1 MDNQTLLIS
10 KDNPFFGTQV
20 YIRGVN
26 GDWGTTYP
34 MTYSGDKVF
43 TAYIDLN
50 ADAMEFKVADADWAD
65 INIGA
70 PEDTDEAR
78 NMTPGDVLETS
89 AGGGENF
96 RLAITDAEEYA
107 FIFDTSG
114 MTNTIGVFKSQFF
127 GATPVYLR
135 GGMNGWG
142 ATDVFTYSQGEYS
155 LTLDVTE
162 GNVEFKVADADW
174 ADINIGAVD
183 GDNKTITLG
192 APLMMLQGS
201 NDNLVFDA
209 PATGSYTF
217 TVRGP
222 NPLSPTVTVTQ
233 N

>member
-1 MDNQTLLIS
+1 MYTFSTDAVVRGAS
-10 KDNPFFGTQV
+10 FAE
-20 YIRGVN
+20 GVN

-50 ADAMEFKVADADWAD
+50 ADAM
-65 INIGA
+65 
-70 PEDTDEAR
+70 
-78 NMTPGDVLETS
+78 
-89 AGGGENF
+89 
-96 RLAITDAEEYA
+96 
-107 FIFDTSG
+107 
-114 MTNTIGVFKSQFF
+114 
-127 GATPVYLR
+127 
-135 GGMNGWG
+135 
-142 ATDVFTYSQGEYS
+142 
-155 LTLDVTE
+155 
-162 GNVEFKVADADW
+162 EFKVADADW